1 MTLRKLLLIGC
12 VSLTLAG
19 TPTMASAALPCQAIH
34 VETCGGCH
42 SSGADSACQMHCAEA
57 QEAVRL
63 SAAVPSSTHRLS
75 AFLSDIVSE
84 LPAYRVASSGHGNL
98 LRLSPLSCTP
108 HDPPEALYLTNCTFR
123 L

>member
-42 SSGADSACQMHCAEA
+42 SSGADSACRMHCAEA

-63 SAAVPSSTHRLS
+63 SAAVPSPAHRLT
-75 AFLSDIVSE
+75 AFPSDMVSG
-84 LPAYRVASSGHGNL
+84 LPAYHVVSTGQGN
-98 LRLSPLSCTP
+98 RHLSPLSCTP
-108 HDPPEALYLTNCTFR
+108 HDPPEALYLINCTFR